1 MILTHY
7 YHQDDEPFQ
16 TLSSL
21 SVQAAMSVISSV
33 RDRPGA
39 VYRRFSNPS
48 QYLHQRRET
57 ERWVRAEFIKK
68 GGKPISQ
75 YPQYFVVD
83 GSIWIEDGYN
93 GQSRSIQMPI
103 SDFNP
108 DTVSFTY
115 PDSMISYWLKSQT
128 EQAFYRSEYHGRV
141 FTLSEINLIIERVGI
156 PDREWHTD
164 ESRKYDLF
172 IEAQVWERIMPA

>member
-21 SVQAAMSVISSV
+21 SAQEAMRVISSLH
-33 RDRPGA
+33 DRTGA
-39 VYRRFSNPS
+39 VYRRFSNPE
-48 QYLHQRRET
+48 QYLQQRKAT
-57 ERWVRAEFIKK
+57 ESWVRAEFIKK
-68 GGKPISQ
+68 GGKPIAR
-75 YPQYFVVD
+75 YPQYFVID
-83 GSIWIEDGYN
+83 RSTWIEDGYN
-93 GQSRSIQMPI
+93 GQSRSLQIPI
-103 SDFNP
+103 SDLNP

-128 EQAFYRSEYHGRV
+128 ERVFYRSEYHGQI
-141 FTLSEINLIIERVGI
+141 FTLSEIDRIIEGFGI
-156 PDREWHTD
+156 PDREWQTD

-172 IEAQVWERIMPA
+172 IEAQVWECFD